1 MASQDEMIARL
12 NRDKKGM
19 DESSKQLNE
28 KLQAEEDKVNHLNK
42 LKQKLESTLD
52 EVGFCIVQKLTSG
65 KSTKT
70 LLLTEVDIL
79 LLFYQLED
87 NLEREKKVR
96 GDVEKAKRKLEQDL
110 KSTQGSVEDLER
122 IKREL
127 EEANRK

>member
-70 LLLTEVDIL
+70 LLLTEVNIL